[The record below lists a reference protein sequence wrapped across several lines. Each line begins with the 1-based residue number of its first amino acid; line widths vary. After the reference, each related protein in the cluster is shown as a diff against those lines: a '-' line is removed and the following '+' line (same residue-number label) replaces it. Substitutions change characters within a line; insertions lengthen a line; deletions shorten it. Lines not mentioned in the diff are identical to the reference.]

1 MVRQGLQM
9 EFTGLKGE
17 LMNTEERIPEEDI
30 DPKSNIAREA
40 DAFLSAIAGG
50 ADEDQADE
58 AAFLALNPNG
68 VIVDDNG
75 EVLRSGPDSKIAEG
89 EKVIFED
96 GEAETTTAAN
106 VASEAKAASKDAAN
120 DADDETP
127 TAVAEA
133 ASSDADT
140 SDSAAE
146 TAANATAEATPTE
159 GASENAANSGATD
172 ATGAEFSD
180 EMNDAESAEDSD
192 DEDVD
197 ENDSLVTFDDLGL
210 IPEVLE
216 AVKLAG
222 YKTPSPIQAK
232 AIPALLQGANLL
244 GTAQTG
250 TGKTAAFTLPLLSR
264 IKFKSQRTSM
274 LVLTPTRELAI
285 QVAEAIQQYAA
296 KMPEVS
302 VVPVYGGQ
310 DISVQLR
317 ALKRKASIVVA
328 TPGRLIDH
336 IKRGSVSLGDV
347 QAIVLDEA
355 DEMLDMGFMEDV
367 DTILQEIP
375 ESAQR
380 ALFSATMPAS
390 VKKIIEEHLGDY
402 EEARIEGKTTT
413 VENIRQR
420 CLLVKNE
427 HKIEALARVLEG
439 EDFDG
444 VLIFV
449 RTKQNT
455 TEVAEKLES
464 RGFNVAP
471 LNGDLA
477 QSMRERTI
485 NRLKMGKLD
494 IVVATDVA
502 ARGIDVDRISLVV
515 NYDIPYDTESYVHRI
530 GRTGRA
536 GRSGNAI
543 LFITPREKKML
554 KIIEKATRQPI
565 ETMAL
570 PTSEQISA
578 KRVDAFKN
586 KIKSVISYGELEKF
600 KALVQNLV
608 AEGCNMKNG
617 EVSEDGTVTE
627 LTAEDIAAAVIKMY
641 QKKQPLFPDLAPLE
655 VPKERRDRRGEG
667 RDFLKAAN
675 ENGEGGLN
683 GEEKKRLKKERKEGS
698 NGVEEGFLRYYLG
711 VGRFDHIS
719 PKDIVGAIAGEGNIN
734 SSNIG
739 RIKLF
744 DKFSTVELPE
754 TLPQE
759 VLDILA
765 GITIR
770 GNDAHF
776 RVMTDEPPE
785 GPRPRENRSERRSYH
800 RDERGSFHRDR
811 GDRGERGFG
820 EKKFGGFRKGREER
834 GFGEKR
840 EGFGNREERRR
851 QKFGEKPFRKDHDE
865 RDFGDK
871 PFRKT
876 RRFGRF

>member
-1 MVRQGLQM
+1 
-9 EFTGLKGE
+9 
-17 LMNTEERIPEEDI
+17 MNTENRIPEEDI

-40 DAFLSAIAGG
+40 DAFLNAIAGG
-50 ADEDQADE
+50 ADEDEADE
-58 AAFLALNPNG
+58 AAFFANNPNG
-68 VIVDDNG
+68 VVVDDNG
-75 EVLRSGPDSKIAEG
+75 DVVKAGPKSKIAEG
-89 EKVIFED
+89 EKVEFIDDDACEKTNCVENED
-96 GEAETTTAAN
+96 TAETE
-106 VASEAKAASKDAAN
+106 VE
-120 DADDETP
+120 
-127 TAVAEA
+127 
-133 ASSDADT
+133 
-140 SDSAAE
+140 AAE
-146 TAANATAEATPTE
+146 T
-159 GASENAANSGATD
+159 
-172 ATGAEFSD
+172 
-180 EMNDAESAEDSD
+180 ESAEEVESAEQNGDASNDSKNLVESD
-192 DEDVD
+192 DSSEEGDNEIGESDGD
-197 ENDSLVTFDDLGL
+197 ESLVSFEDLGL
-210 IPEVLE
+210 SAEVLE

-222 YKTPSPIQAK
+222 YETPSPIQAK

-264 IKFKSQRTSM
+264 IEFNGHETSM

-285 QVAEAIQQYAA
+285 QVAEAIQQYSA
-296 KMPEVS
+296 KMPKIH
-302 VVPVYGGQ
+302 VVAIYGGQ
-310 DISVQLR
+310 DIAVQIR
-317 ALKRKASIVVA
+317 ALKRHANIIVA
-328 TPGRLIDH
+328 TPGSLIDH
-336 IKRGSVSLGDV
+336 INRGTIVLSAVK
-347 QAIVLDEA
+347 AIVLDEA

-367 DTILQEIP
+367 DKILKEIP
-375 ESAQR
+375 SDAQR
-380 ALFSATMPAS
+380 ALFSATMPTA
-390 VKKIIEEHLGDY
+390 VKKIIEQHLGEY
-402 EEARIEGKTTT
+402 EEALIEGKTTT
-413 VENIRQR
+413 VENIHQR
-420 CLLVKNE
+420 FLMVKNE

-536 GRSGNAI
+536 GRSGEAI

-554 KIIEKATRQPI
+554 KIIERATRQPI
-565 ETMAL
+565 DTMEM
-570 PTSEQISA
+570 PTADVISA
-578 KRVDAFKN
+578 KRVAAFKN
-586 KIKSVISYGELEKF
+586 KLKSVLSYGELDKF
-600 KALVQNLV
+600 KTLVQELC
-608 AEGCNMKNG
+608 AEGNNLTNG
-617 EVSEDGTVTE
+617 VENEDGSVTPI
-627 LTAEDIAAAVIKMY
+627 TAEDVAAAVIKIF
-641 QKKQPLFPDLAPLE
+641 QKKQPLFPELAPLE
-655 VPKERRDRRGEG
+655 APRAARREKERSG
-667 RDFLKAAN
+667 RDFLGNAN
-675 ENGEGGLN
+675 AGESNDFGLS
-683 GEEKKRLKKERKEGS
+683 GEEAKRMRKERKEGL

-711 VGRFDHIS
+711 VGRIDHVT

-754 TLPQE
+754 ALPQD
-759 VLDILA
+759 VLDLLSNM
-765 GITIR
+765 TIR
-770 GNDAHF
+770 GYDARF
-776 RVMTDEPPE
+776 RVMTDEAPE
-785 GPRPRENRSERRSYH
+785 GPAKGTRPRENRSERRSYH

-811 GDRGERGFG
+811 GGFGGRGGRGERSFG
-820 EKKFGGFRKGREER
+820 HGEGKRRSEFGGER
-834 GFGEKR
+834 SGERSEFGM
-840 EGFGNREERRR
+840 NREERRR
-851 QKFGEKPFRKDHDE
+851 QKFGDKPFRKDHDE

-876 RRFGRF
+876 RRFGRH

>member
-1 MVRQGLQM
+1 MAENISSDLGSD
-9 EFTGLKGE
+9 
-17 LMNTEERIPEEDI
+17 IPENEKNNSSLQI
-30 DPKSNIAREA
+30 EA
-40 DAFLSAIAGG
+40 DAFLNAIASG

-58 AAFLALNPNG
+58 AAFFAANPNG
-68 VIVDDNG
+68 VVVDDNG
-75 EVLRSGPDSKIAEG
+75 EVLETGANSKIKKG
-89 EKVIFED
+89 EKVEFID
-96 GEAETTTAAN
+96 DDT
-106 VASEAKAASKDAAN
+106 ASEVEKEMPPRNKSGVTEVGHDN
-120 DADDETP
+120 LQ
-127 TAVAEA
+127 
-133 ASSDADT
+133 
-140 SDSAAE
+140 E
-146 TAANATAEATPTE
+146 TASDNAAITAEA
-159 GASENAANSGATD
+159 SEVESN
-172 ATGAEFSD
+172 D
-180 EMNDAESAEDSD
+180 EPAQDE
-192 DEDVD
+192 EDVGD
-197 ENDSLVTFDDLGL
+197 ESLVTFDDLGL
-210 IPEVLE
+210 SPEVLE

-222 YKTPSPIQAK
+222 YETPSPIQAK
-232 AIPALLQGANLL
+232 AIPVLLQGVNLL

-264 IKFKSQRTSM
+264 IDFNGHETSM

-285 QVAEAIQQYAA
+285 QVSDAIQQYAV
-296 KMPEVS
+296 KMPNVH

-310 DISVQLR
+310 DIAIQLR
-317 ALKRKASIVVA
+317 ALKRKANIIVA

-336 IKRGSVSLGDV
+336 IKRGSITLGAV
-347 QAIVLDEA
+347 KAIVLDEA

-367 DTILQEIP
+367 ETILKEIP
-375 ESAQR
+375 ADAQR
-380 ALFSATMPAS
+380 ALFSATMPDS
-390 VKKIIEEHLGDY
+390 VKKIIDQHLGSY

-420 CLLVKNE
+420 FLAVKNE

-439 EDFDG
+439 EEFDG

-477 QSMRERTI
+477 QTMRERTI

-543 LFITPREKKML
+543 LFVTPRERRML

-565 ETMAL
+565 EAMEM
-570 PTSEQISA
+570 PTSDQISK
-578 KRVDAFKN
+578 KRVDAFKT
-586 KIKSVISYGELEKF
+586 KVKSVVSYGELDQF
-600 KALVQNLV
+600 KELVRALV
-608 AEGCNMKNG
+608 AEGCNMKDG
-617 EVSEDGTVTE
+617 VVLEDGTVNE
-627 LTAEDIAAAVIKMY
+627 MTAEDIAAAVIKMY
-641 QKKQPLFPDLAPLE
+641 QKKQPLFPNLPPLE
-655 VPKERRDRRGEG
+655 APKERREKVRSG
-667 RDFLKAAN
+667 RDFLGN
-675 ENGEGGLN
+675 SEDFGLN
-683 GEEKKRLKKERKEGS
+683 SEEQKRMRKERKEGL

-711 VGRFDHIS
+711 VGRMDHVT
-719 PKDIVGAIAGEGNIN
+719 PRDIVGAIAGEGNIN

-754 TLPQE
+754 SLPQD
-759 VLDILA
+759 VLDILSEM
-765 GITIR
+765 TIR
-770 GNDAHF
+770 GNDARF

-785 GPRPRENRSERRSYH
+785 GPAPGTRPRASREERR
-800 RDERGSFHRDR
+800 SFHRDH
-811 GDRGERGFG
+811 
-820 EKKFGGFRKGREER
+820 GGFRDERRGGFRRDREER
-834 GFGEKR
+834 GDRFGDKPFENRKARR
-840 EGFGNREERRR
+840 EREFADRKPG
-851 QKFGEKPFRKDHDE
+851 KFDDKPFRKDHDE
-865 RDFGDK
+865 RSFGDK

-876 RRFGRF
+876 RRFGRH

>member
-1 MVRQGLQM
+1 M
-9 EFTGLKGE
+9 TK
-17 LMNTEERIPEEDI
+17 NTEERIPEEAI
-30 DPKSNIAREA
+30 DPKSKIAREA

-50 ADEDQADE
+50 ADEDEADE
-58 AAFLALNPNG
+58 AAFLTLNPNG
-68 VIVDDNG
+68 VIVDEEGDVLKKGPQSAIEVGTKVEFEEG
-75 EVLRSGPDSKIAEG
+75 EVEQPE
-89 EKVIFED
+89 E
-96 GEAETTTAAN
+96 
-106 VASEAKAASKDAAN
+106 
-120 DADDETP
+120 
-127 TAVAEA
+127 
-133 ASSDADT
+133 
-140 SDSAAE
+140 
-146 TAANATAEATPTE
+146 
-159 GASENAANSGATD
+159 
-172 ATGAEFSD
+172 
-180 EMNDAESAEDSD
+180 
-192 DEDVD
+192 D
-197 ENDSLVTFDDLGL
+197 ENDEDYAESKKDCAEPVEEEQPTAEDAADEEITEESSDEDAAEDAEPADEALVTFEDLGL
-210 IPEVLE
+210 SDEVLE
-216 AVKLAG
+216 AIKAMN
-222 YKTPSPIQAK
+222 YETPSPIQAK

-250 TGKTAAFTLPLLSR
+250 TGKTAAFSLPLLSR
-264 IKFKSQRTSM
+264 LDFNGHETSM

-296 KMPEVS
+296 KMPKVH

-310 DISVQLR
+310 DIAVQLR
-317 ALKRKASIVVA
+317 ALKRQANIVVA

-336 IKRGSVSLGDV
+336 IKRGSIVLSGV
-347 QAIVLDEA
+347 KAIVLDEA

-367 DTILQEIP
+367 ETILKEIP
-375 ESAQR
+375 ASAQR
-380 ALFSATMPAS
+380 ALFSATMPKE
-390 VKKIIEEHLGDY
+390 VKKIIEQHLGEY
-402 EEARIEGKTTT
+402 EEACIEGKTTT

-420 CLLVKNE
+420 YLLVKNE

-502 ARGIDVDRISLVV
+502 ARGIDVDRITHVV

-565 ETMAL
+565 ETMEL
-570 PTSEQISA
+570 PTAEIISA
-578 KRVDAFKN
+578 KRVAAFKD
-586 KIKSVISYGELEKF
+586 KIRSVITTGELDKF
-600 KALVQNLV
+600 KELVESMV
-608 AEGCNMKNG
+608 AESTTEG
-617 EVSEDGTVTE
+617 SEP
-627 LTAEDIAAAVIKMY
+627 LTAADIAAAVIKIW
-641 QKKQPLFPDLAPLE
+641 QKKQPLFPELKPLE
-655 VPKERRDRRGEG
+655 APRERRERNSRDGGDNFGLDREEKSRLRKERNEG
-667 RDFLKAAN
+667 A
-675 ENGEGGLN
+675 
-683 GEEKKRLKKERKEGS
+683 
-698 NGVEEGFLRYYLG
+698 NGVEEGYLRYYLG
-711 VGRFDHIS
+711 VGRRDHVT
-719 PKDIVGAIAGEGNIN
+719 PRDIVGAIAGEGNIS

-754 TLPQE
+754 TMPQE

-765 GITIR
+765 DMTIR
-770 GNDAHF
+770 GNESRF
-776 RVMTDEPPE
+776 RLMTDEPPT
-785 GPRPRENRSERRSYH
+785 GPAPGTRPRASREDRR
-800 RDERGSFHRDR
+800 SFHRGEGRKDF
-811 GDRGERGFG
+811 GDRHGKKFDDKPFENRKARREKMFG
-820 EKKFGGFRKGREER
+820 DKKFGKKEDRFH
-834 GFGEKR
+834 
-840 EGFGNREERRR
+840 
-851 QKFGEKPFRKDHDE
+851 KDHDE
-865 RDFGDK
+865 RSFGDK

-876 RRFGRF
+876 RRFGRV